1 METSPT
7 KHDYIRTILDTYRR
21 MPGATGVVRRN
32 DRLLA
37 GKLYDRGIPVVT
49 VENAI
54 LLAAARRIFRRP
66 DAPALQPVRSLYYV
80 LPIIDELLTIRV
92 GQDYFRY
99 VRSKLDEALNNKQN
113 A

>member
-1 METSPT
+1 MSPT
-7 KHDYIRTILDTYRR
+7 KNDYILKVLDAYRR

-37 GKLYDRGIPVVT
+37 GKLYDRGIPLVT

-54 LLAAARRIFRRP
+54 LLAAARRIFRPP
-66 DAPALQPVRSLYYV
+66 DAPALQPIRSLYYV
-80 LPIIDELLTIRV
+80 LPLIDELFTIRV